1 MDDRT
6 AKDLRESWSKPVPET
21 HAPVSRR
28 KTILG
33 WVVALLLVVAAAW
46 WIYERPAAQ
55 PAGGRFNAGGPMSIV
70 AATATQGDIDIPLNA
85 LGTVTSLSTV
95 TVISQISGQLV
106 RVAFQEG
113 QDVKKGDLLAEIDSR
128 PYDLALQQAQ
138 GQLAHDQALLQD
150 AQLDLARYKTLAA
163 QNAIPKQQYDTQ
175 AALVQQYQ
183 GSVIS
188 DQATIDTANLNIAY
202 CHILAPA
209 GGRVGLRQ
217 VDQGN
222 YVTSSSANS
231 ANGLV
236 VITQLQPI
244 SVIFTLPE
252 DSLPQI
258 LKRLHAGATLPATAF
273 DRSGANQLAVGTLMT
288 LDNQIDTTTG
298 TVKLRAQFAND
309 KRNLYPNQFVNVR
322 LLVNVLHDAT
332 VIPTSA
338 VQRGAPG
345 TYVYLV
351 NPDSTVSVRKIELGP
366 IDGER
371 QAVRSGLAPGDRIVV
386 DGADKLRDGA
396 KVVVRD
402 PNTDAVVPPAAA
414 PSRAARRR
422 PPPGWGPAAGH
433 AQQPGTGPA
442 APQGGTQPAAPNG
455 P

>member
-6 AKDLRESWSKPVPET
+6 ARDLKESWSKPAPET
-21 HAPVSRR
+21 QTPVSRR
-28 KTILG
+28 TPILG
-33 WVVALLLVVAAAW
+33 WGVALLLVVGAAW

-70 AATATQGDIDIPLNA
+70 AAPATQGDIDISLNA

-128 PYDLALQQAQ
+128 PFELALQQAQ
-138 GQLAHDQALLQD
+138 GQLARDQALLQD
-150 AQLDLARYKTLAA
+150 AQLDLTRYKTLVA

-175 AALVQQYQ
+175 AALVQQDQ
-183 GSVIS
+183 GTVIS
-188 DQATIDTANLNIAY
+188 DQAAIDTANLNIAY
-202 CHILAPA
+202 CHIVAPA

-222 YVTSSSANS
+222 YVTASSANS
-231 ANGLV
+231 VNGLV

-258 LKRLHAGATLPATAF
+258 LKRLQAGATLPATAF

-298 TVKLRAQFAND
+298 TLKLRAQFANESQ
-309 KRNLYPNQFVNVR
+309 NLFPNQFVNIR
-322 LLVNVLHDAT
+322 LLVDVLHNAT
-332 VIPTSA
+332 VIPTSG

-345 TYVYLV
+345 TFVYLV

-371 QAVRSGLAPGDRIVV
+371 QAVSSGLAPGDRIVV

-396 KVVVRD
+396 KVTVRD
-402 PNTDAVVPPAAA
+402 PITDAVVPAAA
-414 PSRAARRR
+414 PGGRQGGGRRQ
-422 PPPGWGPAAGH
+422 GG
-433 AQQPGTGPA
+433 AQQPATPPA